1 MANEFTDTDIT
12 GSLGITGEV
21 VLDERADHISTPTA
35 AKGILW
41 AKNTTP
47 TTLIFTDDAG
57 TDVTLGAAGASF
69 SSTTITS
76 QTQVTPGSGDFII
89 GTDASDGDALKK
101 FDIADI
107 LGAGGG
113 VTDGSTLATGLTFP
127 NTGLHILDTNASHD
141 LIIAPGTNL
150 TADRTLTLTT
160 GDADRTVTI
169 SGNATITGSNTG
181 DQTITLTGDV
191 TGSGT
196 GSFATTIAA
205 GAVDIA
211 MLSATGTPS
220 GTTFLRGD
228 NTWATPAGSGDVA
241 KVGTPVDGQIG
252 VWTGDGT
259 IEGDAALTFDTT
271 DDTLVIAASGKLGF
285 GAVDIL
291 SDSAGT
297 TTLQNIDALD
307 ATTEATIEAAID
319 TLANLTSIQ
328 GQTVTVSGT
337 TTISGTN
344 SGDVT
349 LAGTPDYITIS
360 GQVIT
365 RGAIDLTTDVT
376 GTLPVGNGGTGATTL
391 AGANIAV
398 TTGHLGQFAS
408 TTSAQLKTVI
418 SDETGT
424 GGALVFADTPTLIA
438 PVLGTPTSGTLTN
451 CTGLPLTTGVTGD
464 LPLSNIAQIA
474 ERTLAGRATGAG
486 TGDITA
492 LTMLQIQTLLN
503 TPVGI
508 SSSSLTTTWNSDNA
522 RIFTSTLTENTT
534 VAASSG
540 TPFDRQVVMFE
551 FTQHAS
557 SAKTLAWNAQ
567 LIAGATF
574 SNTIPAMTTTLS
586 GISRY
591 IFIYNGT
598 LNKFT
603 LLAHGNH

>member
-1 MANEFTDTDIT
+1 MANEFTDSNIT
-12 GSLGITGEV
+12 GSLGITGEIT
-21 VLDERADHISTPTA
+21 LDERADHISTPTA
-35 AKGILW
+35 ALGILW

-47 TTLIFTDDAG
+47 TTLIFTDDTG

-69 SSTTITS
+69 DSTTITS
-76 QTQVTPGSGDFII
+76 KTQVTPVSGDFII
-89 GTDASDGDALKK
+89 GTDASDSNNLKK

-113 VTDGSTLATGLTFP
+113 VTDGSTLSTGLTFP
-127 NTGLHILDTNASHD
+127 NTGLHILDTNATHD

-191 TGSGT
+191 TGTGT

-211 MLSATGTPS
+211 MLSASGTPS
-220 GTTFLRGD
+220 GSTFLRGD
-228 NTWATPAGSGDVA
+228 NTWAAGGGGVSDGDTLSTGFTFPNTGLHILDTNASHDLIIAPGSNITADRTLTITTGDANRTVTLSGD
-241 KVGTPVDGQIG
+241 
-252 VWTGDGT
+252 
-259 IEGDAALTFDTT
+259 
-271 DDTLVIAASGKLGF
+271 
-285 GAVDIL
+285 
-291 SDSAGT
+291 
-297 TTLQNIDALD
+297 TTL
-307 ATTEATIEAAID
+307 T
-319 TLANLTSIQ
+319 
-328 GQTVTVSGT
+328 
-337 TTISGTN
+337 GTN

-349 LAGTPDYITIS
+349 LSGTPDYITLS

-365 RGAIDLTTDVT
+365 RGQIDQTTDIT
-376 GTLPVGNGGTGATTL
+376 GITPVANGGTGASSL
-391 AGANIAV
+391 SGANIAV
-398 TTGHLGQFAS
+398 TSGHLGQFAS
-408 TTSAQLKTVI
+408 TTSAQLATVL
-418 SDETGT
+418 SDETGS
-424 GGALVFADTPTLIA
+424 GAAVFANTPTLVT

-451 CTGLPLTTGVTGD
+451 CTGLPLSTGVTGD
-464 LPLSNIAQIA
+464 LPLANIAQIA

-503 TPVGI
+503 TPVDLT
-508 SSSSLTTTWNSDNA
+508 SSSNSTAWNGDNA
-522 RIFTSTLTENTT
+522 RIFIDTLTENTT

-540 TPFDRQVVMFE
+540 TPFDRQIVMFE

-557 SAKTLAWNAQ
+557 SAKTLAWNSQFA
-567 LIAGATF
+567 AGATF
-574 SNTIPAMTTTLS
+574 TNTIPAMTTTLS

-591 IFIYNGT
+591 IYIYNGT
-598 LNKFT
+598 LSKYT